1 MVGVMPR
8 RPLPL
13 AEGPAERADAA
24 RNRQKVLNAAQEV
37 FASKPPDQVTM
48 DDIARAAGVGRATL
62 YRRYPSVAAVAE
74 ALLDE
79 HERAIQQRM
88 LAGEGNFSPTR
99 PPSERL
105 WALYEALLELL
116 DTHAA
121 LVLGSEIGRA
131 RYETGAYGVW
141 HTYVR
146 SLLDEA
152 GIEHSRTMA
161 DVLLAPLAADLFLH
175 VQSRRHGRRQL
186 AAALRRLAVSVL
198 DGR

>member
-1 MVGVMPR
+1 MPR

-13 AEGPAERADAA
+13 ADGPTERADAA
-24 RNRQKVLNAAQEV
+24 RNRRKVLDAAREV
-37 FASKPPDQVTM
+37 FARKPPDQVTM
-48 DDIARAAGVGRATL
+48 DDLARAAGVGRATL

-88 LAGEGNFSPTR
+88 LAGEGEFSPTHR
-99 PPSERL
+99 PSERL
-105 WALYEALLELL
+105 SALYEALLELL
-116 DTHAA
+116 DTHAT

-131 RYETGAYGVW
+131 RYATGAYGVW

-152 GIEHSRTMA
+152 GVESSRTMA

-175 VQSRRHGRRQL
+175 VRSRRNGRRQL
-186 AAALRRLAVSVL
+186 SETLRRLAASVL
-198 DGR
+198 DSPSW